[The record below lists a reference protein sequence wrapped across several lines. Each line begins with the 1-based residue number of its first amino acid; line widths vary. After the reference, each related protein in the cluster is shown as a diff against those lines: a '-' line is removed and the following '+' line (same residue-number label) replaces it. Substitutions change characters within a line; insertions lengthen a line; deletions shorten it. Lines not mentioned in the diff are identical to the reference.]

1 MVHLMKTKAER
12 ELFLCQKKRTVV
24 VKHTEISTY
33 NLGDSINA
41 INFTQCWCTALGKFQ
56 LH

>member
-1 MVHLMKTKAER
+1 MKTKAEH

-33 NLGDSINA
+33 NLGDCINA